1 MDAEEDEDEEAVS
14 CPGRRSFVPLLL
26 LLLLDAAKAVTGG
39 RMPEPLS
46 SLPAVELKAAL
57 DPPAAAAAALLWP
70 LSEEFLLSLP
80 TVSSKLLLLD
90 GGEGGCGWRQQQ

>member
-14 CPGRRSFVPLLL
+14 CPGSRSFVPLL

-39 RMPEPLS
+39 RMPELLS
-46 SLPAVELKAAL
+46 SLPAAELKAAL
-57 DPPAAAAAALLWP
+57 APAPATALLWP